1 MDVIGHIIAVVVFID
16 RSVKVVD
23 NGYAAGNGYIDFF
36 EQIMGKGSVSKICTA
51 SVLEIAVCID
61 GLGKSVGHDYD
72 PYIRVRILDRFDR
85 SAQPSGVSADF
96 VRIIGVVG
104 GNARQIIRAVVD
116 NGDHVYFAVIDGL

>member
-36 EQIMGKGSVSKICTA
+36 EQIMGSTRFQDLYC
-51 SVLEIAVCID
+51 LRFEIAVRID
-61 GLGKSVGHDYD
+61 GLGKSVDMTTIL
-72 PYIRVRILDRFDR
+72 IRVGILDRFDR

-96 VRIIGVVG
+96 VSGSLGCWRECPP
-104 GNARQIIRAVVD
+104 D
-116 NGDHVYFAVIDGL
+116 NPCRRR